1 VKDAHVADARMRGA
15 WRTRQLVSL
24 LEMTRVIA
32 EEEQDYDAG
41 VDRMDEMLESM
52 QVEVTDD
59 PPTAEVETFF
69 KLLKASEE
77 PLYEQTEVI
86 LLAFIT

>member
-1 VKDAHVADARMRGA
+1 
-15 WRTRQLVSL
+15 
-24 LEMTRVIA
+24 MTRVIA

-69 KLLKASEE
+69 KLLKASVE

>member
-1 VKDAHVADARMRGA
+1 
-15 WRTRQLVSL
+15 
-24 LEMTRVIA
+24 MTRVIA

-41 VDRMDEMLESM
+41 VDRMAEMLESM